1 MPSATSQEPDNEGKW
16 LYLRRQ
22 STPSS
27 LSPLLFHSQP
37 KFFDIT
43 SALPQNGLTHS
54 STNIDEFIPE
64 DELDAGFLDEDG
76 GSRGKKRTN
85 KSAAKKPPPKPVE
98 AEQNES
104 DDSERWGWI
113 SGFNESRGNDIS
125 LLRRSKNLLETL
137 SNHDDDDGNEDM
149 EKQKI

>member
-1 MPSATSQEPDNEGKW
+1 MPSATSQEPDNEGKR
-16 LYLRRQ
+16 LCLSPQ
-22 STPSS
+22 SALSS
-27 LSPLLFHSQP
+27 LSSILFCFQP
-37 KFFDIT
+37 KFFGI
-43 SALPQNGLTHS
+43 SSAALPQNGLTHS

-104 DDSERWGWI
+104 DDSER
-113 SGFNESRGNDIS
+113 
-125 LLRRSKNLLETL
+125 
-137 SNHDDDDGNEDM
+137 
-149 EKQKI
+149 

>member
-1 MPSATSQEPDNEGKW
+1 MPSATSQEPDNEGKR
-16 LYLRRQ
+16 LYLRPQ
-22 STPSS
+22 STLSS
-27 LSPLLFHSQP
+27 LSSVLFRSQP
-37 KFFDIT
+37 KFFGI
-43 SALPQNGLTHS
+43 SSAALPQNGLTHS

-98 AEQNES
+98 VEQNES

-113 SGFNESRGNDIS
+113 
-125 LLRRSKNLLETL
+125 
-137 SNHDDDDGNEDM
+137 
-149 EKQKI
+149 

>member
-1 MPSATSQEPDNEGKW
+1 MPSATSQEPDNEGKR

-22 STPSS
+22 STPA
-27 LSPLLFHSQP
+27 
-37 KFFDIT
+37 
-43 SALPQNGLTHS
+43 ALPQNGLTHS

-98 AEQNES
+98 VEQNES
-104 DDSERWGWI
+104 DDSER
-113 SGFNESRGNDIS
+113 
-125 LLRRSKNLLETL
+125 
-137 SNHDDDDGNEDM
+137 
-149 EKQKI
+149 